1 MFPHFSYL
9 LSAATLFPSPN
20 EPIIIS
26 TVHISI
32 TFHLHVYTPNFQ
44 IPIIHHLFSAHV
56 YHHTHSSF
64 TYPSHYPYNSPL
76 SLHFPY
82 LFYQPLTNPFPLSST
97 MPSLSNHHT
106 HFLPTCME
114 PCTRTLH
121 TTHTHPSCISIAF
134 ILVPFSIPTFH
145 NRIMSMHAT
154 TFSLSTPHHSPTL
167 FQVPL
172 KSIILTHAWSC
183 TAMHDHLHTR
193 TTYPHAHAYLNPPL
207 QPLLPPY
214 PHAHQ
219 YPSPIMLLMISTP
232 SYASTLM
239 HGVSALWLWI
249 EMHDS
254 GHSIAKMMISFRYI

>member
-121 TTHTHPSCISIAF
+121 TTHNHPSCISIAF
-134 ILVPFSIPTFH
+134 ILVPFSIP
-145 NRIMSMHAT
+145 ISMQAQPSFLFPLPINILTPVSIYTRFIHT
-154 TFSLSTPHHSPTL
+154 SHSFLPSLTNSLYPSHY
-167 FQVPL
+167 FMIQVPIL
-172 KSIILTHAWSC
+172 MQAKSHVIPVFL
-183 TAMHDHLHTR
+183 
-193 TTYPHAHAYLNPPL
+193 AHPSPPL
-207 QPLLPPY
+207 LSVSSYPPSLRPL
-214 PHAHQ
+214 
-219 YPSPIMLLMISTP
+219 
-232 SYASTLM
+232 YA
-239 HGVSALWLWI
+239 
-249 EMHDS
+249 
-254 GHSIAKMMISFRYI
+254 